1 MYQGLFI
8 VFTFPSNYVIDFYG
22 ARKGILLGSF
32 LTTIGMAI
40 KLLINKSFYLVI
52 VGQVFAAIGQPFLL
66 NAPAKLVSVWF
77 GSNERVIGLTI
88 AVAA

>member
-1 MYQGLFI
+1 
-8 VFTFPSNYVIDFYG
+8 
-22 ARKGILLGSF
+22 
-32 LTTIGMAI
+32 MAI

-77 GSNERVIGLTI
+77 GSKERVFGLTI